1 MPPQLPGLE
10 AQEES
15 GCHPGAVQ
23 PVRDK
28 FTPPVQTWEESQ
40 TSGLCIRARRL
51 RPLVGLS
58 HHWAEKTPMMKG
70 PLKLARNMEGR
81 TKRDNLSVVW
91 TYNTIHSTKY
101 VTPSKRHLAP
111 ACTLAVLPRMKCAC
125 FTSRRCVR
133 RGAAYRSQPLRAVTG
148 LSILGGHAAS
158 GFLIDAGPSLLVI
171 SVLALQE
178 SKTQIIP
185 QQAWVGGSTPED
197 ETDPTPAHAQDERW
211 MSMVGQRP
219 NASTCVLRQVGSWC
233 SGSHHPGWDDWLRS
247 VGGRGWLTWSHS
259 SWPHWAWARYPVTSP
274 PTLP

>member
-10 AQEES
+10 AQEER

-81 TKRDNLSVVW
+81 TKRDNLSIVW

-171 SVLALQE
+171 SVLALLVAIRPLLLGGRARLRC
-178 SKTQIIP
+178 SVASVLLALSLLVAGVLWGGTL
-185 QQAWVGGSTPED
+185 GGSV
-197 ETDPTPAHAQDERW
+197 ALLLSGIALL
-211 MSMVGQRP
+211 VG
-219 NASTCVLRQVGSWC
+219 VLLLGVRLLLCRALLVSCLLLAVLWVSC
-233 SGSHHPGWDDWLRS
+233 
-247 VGGRGWLTWSHS
+247 RGK
-259 SWPHWAWARYPVTSP
+259 
-274 PTLP
+274 